1 MALINGINGVYDT
14 EAKRY
19 IYGADPVPPAAS
31 VSEDTGKN
39 EKQERPA
46 SDNSSVNSSKVE
58 TAEIVNI
65 EETDAIVN
73 CEADTTVGCNA
84 KAHVNDVVI
93 RPEALMDK
101 PVHELP
107 TDYLMAEVSE
117 IADIIALVMD
127 CSEDIVISTMFAV
140 VGGAV
145 GTKVRVYDG
154 KYTNMLNVNVC
165 HVAPPG
171 SNKTQP
177 VSLLVKPLEN
187 ISLQMHLAYKEE
199 KQRCMELKDT
209 ANIPNPQILYVSNP
223 TPEAINKMLA
233 WNPHGLF
240 ARRDELVG
248 FIEDLGGRYSNGSG
262 GIPDFLSI
270 FTNEHISIIRAGDE
284 PLIIPKPYLTVVGGI
299 QPGILSSILGK
310 EQMINSGFNYRWLFV
325 APEIRITLERSL
337 VGINQTVLDYWEQ
350 LIVKY
355 HNIAP
360 ITFTFDDEAQLLL
373 NDYFREIRMKKC
385 EGNDVYMDEVRD
397 KLFIYLEKWAALA
410 TLLHGDEIEFF
421 GNVPKAEMG
430 DHFVNN
436 MPCQPVITAEAVAY
450 SIRCMHVFEGWAEKV
465 HGMMQAQD
473 APRQITLGDAIR
485 TLHRFHPITNKTK
498 FAEGCGMTREQLY
511 KYLPKANKPISSSE
525 GLVSDTV
532 VTPKSS
538 TTAYEQDN

>member
-1 MALINGINGVYDT
+1 MAQ
-14 EAKRY
+14 
-19 IYGADPVPPAAS
+19 P
-31 VSEDTGKN
+31 N
-39 EKQERPA
+39 EM
-46 SDNSSVNSSKVE
+46 
-58 TAEIVNI
+58 
-65 EETDAIVN
+65 
-73 CEADTTVGCNA
+73 
-84 KAHVNDVVI
+84 NDVAI
-93 RPEALMDK
+93 RPDALMDK

-107 TDYLMAEVSE
+107 ADYLMAEVSE
-117 IADIIALVMD
+117 IADIIAQVMD

-140 VGGAV
+140 VSGAV
-145 GTKVRVYDG
+145 GTKVSVFDG
-154 KYTNMLNVNVC
+154 KYTNMLNINVC

-187 ISLQMHLAYKEE
+187 ISLQKHLAYKEE

-209 ANIPNPQILYVSNP
+209 TNMPNPQILYVSNP

-299 QPGILSSILGK
+299 QPGILPTILGK

-325 APEIRITLERSL
+325 APEIKVTLERSL
-337 VGINQTVLDYWEQ
+337 TGIDPMVLDYWEQ
-350 LIVKY
+350 LIVKF

-360 ITFTFDDEAQLLL
+360 MTFTFDDEAQLLL

-397 KLFIYLEKWAALA
+397 KLFIYLEKWAAIA

-421 GNVPKAEMG
+421 ANIPKEEMG
-430 DHFVNN
+430 DHFVNDT
-436 MPCQPVITAEAVAY
+436 PCKPVITGEAVAFA
-450 SIRCMHVFEGWAEKV
+450 IRCMHVFEGWAQKV
-465 HGMMQAQD
+465 HGMLQAGD
-473 APRQITLGDAIR
+473 TPRQITLGDAVR
-485 TLHRFHPITNKTK
+485 TLNRFHPITNKSK
-498 FAEGCGMTREQLY
+498 FAESCGMTREQLY
-511 KYLPKANKPISSSE
+511 KYLPKTSTQS
-525 GLVSDTV
+525 GLSDDTINNSG
-532 VTPKSS
+532 VTPQD
-538 TTAYEQDN
+538 AVNANEQSN

>member
-1 MALINGINGVYDT
+1 M
-14 EAKRY
+14 
-19 IYGADPVPPAAS
+19 
-31 VSEDTGKN
+31 N
-39 EKQERPA
+39 EVA
-46 SDNSSVNSSKVE
+46 
-58 TAEIVNI
+58 
-65 EETDAIVN
+65 
-73 CEADTTVGCNA
+73 
-84 KAHVNDVVI
+84 I
-93 RPEALMDK
+93 RPDALMDK

-107 TDYLMAEVSE
+107 ADYLMAEVSE

-140 VGGAV
+140 VSGAV
-145 GTKVRVYDG
+145 GTKVSVFDG
-154 KYTNMLNVNVC
+154 KYTNMLNINVC

-187 ISLQMHLAYKEE
+187 ISLQKHLAYKEE
-199 KQRCMELKDT
+199 KQRCLELKDT
-209 ANIPNPQILYVSNP
+209 TNMPNPQILYVSNP

-299 QPGILSSILGK
+299 QPGILPTILGK

-325 APEIRITLERSL
+325 APEIKVTLERSL
-337 VGINQTVLDYWEQ
+337 TGIDPMVLDYWEQ
-350 LIVKY
+350 LIVKF

-360 ITFTFDDEAQLLL
+360 MTFTFDDEAQLLL

-397 KLFIYLEKWAALA
+397 KLFIYLEK
-410 TLLHGDEIEFF
+410 
-421 GNVPKAEMG
+421 
-430 DHFVNN
+430 
-436 MPCQPVITAEAVAY
+436 
-450 SIRCMHVFEGWAEKV
+450 
-465 HGMMQAQD
+465 
-473 APRQITLGDAIR
+473 
-485 TLHRFHPITNKTK
+485 
-498 FAEGCGMTREQLY
+498 
-511 KYLPKANKPISSSE
+511 
-525 GLVSDTV
+525 
-532 VTPKSS
+532 
-538 TTAYEQDN
+538 

>member
-1 MALINGINGVYDT
+1 M
-14 EAKRY
+14 
-19 IYGADPVPPAAS
+19 
-31 VSEDTGKN
+31 
-39 EKQERPA
+39 
-46 SDNSSVNSSKVE
+46 
-58 TAEIVNI
+58 
-65 EETDAIVN
+65 
-73 CEADTTVGCNA
+73 
-84 KAHVNDVVI
+84 NDVAI
-93 RPEALMDK
+93 RPDALMDK

-107 TDYLMAEVSE
+107 ADYLMTEVGE
-117 IADIIALVMD
+117 IADIIAQVMD

-140 VGGAV
+140 VSGAV
-145 GTKVRVYDG
+145 GTKVSVFDG
-154 KYTNMLNVNVC
+154 KYTYMLNINVC

-187 ISLQMHLAYKEE
+187 ISLQKHLAYKEE
-199 KQRCMELKDT
+199 KQRCVELKDT
-209 ANIPNPQILYVSNP
+209 ANMPNPQILYVSNP

-299 QPGILSSILGK
+299 QPGILPTILGK

-325 APEIRITLERSL
+325 APEIKVTLERSL
-337 VGINQTVLDYWEQ
+337 TGIDPMVLDYWEQ
-350 LIVKY
+350 LIVKF

-360 ITFTFDDEAQLLL
+360 MTFTFDDEAQLLL

-397 KLFIYLEKWAALA
+397 KLFIYLEKWAAIA

-421 GNVPKAEMG
+421 ANIPKEEMG
-430 DHFVNN
+430 DHFVNDT
-436 MPCQPVITAEAVAY
+436 PCKSVITGEAVAY
-450 SIRCMHVFEGWAEKV
+450 AIRCMHVFEGWAQKV
-465 HGMMQAQD
+465 HGMLQASD
-473 APRQITLGDAIR
+473 APRQITLGDAVR
-485 TLHRFHPITNKTK
+485 TLNRFHPITNKSK
-498 FAEGCGMTREQLY
+498 FAESCGMTREQVY
-511 KYLPKANKPISSSE
+511 KYLPKTSTQS
-525 GLVSDTV
+525 GLSDDTINNSG
-532 VTPKSS
+532 VTPQNAVNTNEQSNYWQCNCNPVTFHSS
-538 TTAYEQDN
+538 TAWRNKSNDGHGYTVTVTHL